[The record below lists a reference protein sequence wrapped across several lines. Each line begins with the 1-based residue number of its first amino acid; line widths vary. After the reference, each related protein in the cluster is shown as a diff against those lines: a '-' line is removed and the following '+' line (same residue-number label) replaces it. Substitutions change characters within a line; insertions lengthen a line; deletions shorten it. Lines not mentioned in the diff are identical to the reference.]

1 MLEFDWKTE
10 HLLQSAILMNW
21 ASVCSFYLKTVM
33 SKYLNVSAYMAVL
46 LPVTV
51 NATTEEV
58 QSRLINK
65 TIRKFDKLDNLVG
78 IF

>member
-1 MLEFDWKTE
+1 
-10 HLLQSAILMNW
+10 
-21 ASVCSFYLKTVM
+21 
-33 SKYLNVSAYMAVL
+33 MAVL